1 MSPMSVTDEVSQPE
15 RSRDVRE
22 EQPENALSM
31 SVTFEVSQPERLRDV
46 REVQPENIP

>member
-1 MSPMSVTDEVSQPE
+1 MSVTFEVSQPA
-15 RSRDVRE
+15 SPSTDVRE